1 VLFTAE
7 DAAVNA
13 TTAEEPAAK
22 AAEEAIVAGMTT
34 TQKNG
39 TATKIPFIYFQK
51 RNCAASVPISI
62 FMCL

>member
-1 VLFTAE
+1 M
-7 DAAVNA
+7 NA